1 MLQCQHYDQGNMAD
15 EQLVASQWWFAM
27 RPRHKGLLEMF
38 LATFIW
44 GSIPL
49 FSIWCG
55 LPSPVFVFF
64 RVLFAF
70 PFMLAYSL
78 KKLKLREL
86 LRIKPVAPLIMSGVA
101 LSLNWIFF
109 FWAIQI
115 TDIATAVILYY
126 FGPVFTI
133 ILAVIFLKEPLSK
146 TLIFATLI
154 AFAGAFMTFFQSF
167 DYHGSLFGVIVAF
180 ASGFF
185 YGLLG
190 FISKIATYDHSSLKI
205 TTYQILIATLFT
217 LPFIFMFHFTL
228 TPFKVFLLFVT
239 GIVHTGLALFL
250 WYDSLNYISVST
262 SAVFSYLD
270 PFFAILLGFIFL
282 HQRPGL
288 LQIVGGV
295 LIAASGIMISIK
307 ESKTPEAP

>member
-1 MLQCQHYDQGNMAD
+1 
-15 EQLVASQWWFAM
+15 
-27 RPRHKGLLEMF
+27 MF

-49 FSIWCG
+49 FSIWCA

-64 RVLFAF
+64 RVLFAL
-70 PFMLAYSL
+70 PFILLFAIKQIGIKEMLN
-78 KKLKLREL
+78 
-86 LRIKPVAPLIMSGVA
+86 IKHPIALMLSGIV

-133 ILAVIFLKEPLSK
+133 ILAVIFLKEPITK
-146 TLIFATLI
+146 TLIAATII
-154 AFAGAFMTFFQSF
+154 AFLGAFLTFAPSL
-167 DYHGSLFGVIVAF
+167 HNPGSIFGIIISIT
-180 ASGFF
+180 SGLF

-190 FISKIATYDHSSLKI
+190 FISKMATFDHAPIKVTS
-205 TTYQILIATLFT
+205 YQVLISAIFT
-217 LPFIFMFHFTL
+217 APFALIFHFNL
-228 TPFKVFLLFVT
+228 SINVVILLFIA
-239 GIVHTGLALFL
+239 GIVHTALALFL

-270 PFFAILLGFIFL
+270 PFFAIGLGFIFL
-282 HQRPGL
+282 SQKPAL
-288 LQIVGGV
+288 MQIIG
-295 LIAASGIMISIK
+295 GIMIAISGIFISLK
-307 ESKTPEAP
+307 ESKS